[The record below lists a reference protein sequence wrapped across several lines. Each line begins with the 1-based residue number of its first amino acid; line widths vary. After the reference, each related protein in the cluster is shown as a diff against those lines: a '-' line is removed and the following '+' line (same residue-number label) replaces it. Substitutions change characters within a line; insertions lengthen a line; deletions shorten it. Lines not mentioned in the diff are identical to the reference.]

1 MNFVRQKLILV
12 ILLLS
17 MASTSWAQGYR
28 PYLQK
33 TNQNIPDNY
42 GVKIYYVTG
51 KVETFELASHTFTK
65 DTGLFEFTTK
75 EDLWNWVPMS
85 SVQRIEFDKR
95 FSEMMSIKE
104 KEFQKRAKEQNN
116 KSP

>member
-1 MNFVRQKLILV
+1 MKK
-12 ILLLS
+12 ILLIILLFVS
-17 MASTSWAQGYR
+17 SISWAQGYR
-28 PYLQK
+28 PYLPK

-95 FSEMMSIKE
+95 FSEMMAIKE
-104 KEFQKRAKEQNN
+104 KEFQKIEKAQNKKEGG
-116 KSP
+116 KP

>member
-1 MNFVRQKLILV
+1 MKKLLFITLF
-12 ILLLS
+12 LLPTL
-17 MASTSWAQGYR
+17 SWAQGYR
-28 PYLQK
+28 PYLNK
-33 TNQNIPDNY
+33 SNQNLPDNY

-65 DTGLFEFTTK
+65 ETGLFEFTTK

-95 FSEMMSIKE
+95 FSEVMAIRE
-104 KEFQKRAKEQNN
+104 KEIQKQQNQSD
-116 KSP
+116 KKP